1 MLKGYMVPRS
11 PLGQASIDPPP
22 PWHYSG
28 DVLAVEFWADP
39 AATTSMLPEGL
50 SPDPST
56 NGHAFAMFVDWQFTG
71 SNDEYLDPARYQYRE
86 AFVLID
92 AQLGSRP
99 VTCCP
104 FIYVDNDAAL
114 ARGWAQGFPKKLGST
129 FQTRTHAAPSPAASP
144 VEPGARFG
152 ASVSTHGYRL
162 ADARV
167 TLRKPV
173 ADPFTVFNRPTALVR
188 YFPRLAKG
196 QQDQPAVNELT
207 VSVTDDLKLVDLW
220 RGEGQLSFPSAP
232 GEELHAL
239 GPIKVG
245 AGFRYGLSYSV
256 ADLEIVKDFSK

>member
-56 NGHAFAMFVDWQFTG
+56 NGHAFAMFVDWQFTA
-71 SNDEYLDPARYQYRE
+71 SDDEYLDPARYQYRE

-92 AQLGSRP
+92 AELGSRP
-99 VTCCP
+99 VTFC
-104 FIYVDNDAAL
+104 
-114 ARGWAQGFPKKLGST
+114 PKKLGSI

-144 VEPGARFG
+144 VKPGARFG
-152 ASVSTHGYRL
+152 ASLSAHGCRL

-167 TLRKPV
+167 TLRQPA

-188 YFPRLAKG
+188 YFPRLGKG

-207 VSVTDDLKLVDLW
+207 VFITDDLRLVDLW
-220 RGEGQLSFPSAP
+220 RGEGQLSFPRAP

-239 GPIKVG
+239 GPTKVG

-256 ADLEIVKDFSK
+256 TDLEIVKDFAK